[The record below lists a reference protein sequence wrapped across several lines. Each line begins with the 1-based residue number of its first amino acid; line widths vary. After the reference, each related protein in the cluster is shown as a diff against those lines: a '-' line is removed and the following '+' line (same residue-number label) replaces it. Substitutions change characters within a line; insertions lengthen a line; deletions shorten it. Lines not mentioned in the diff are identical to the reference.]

1 MRRAI
6 VHGLC
11 GLVSVWLM
19 ASAATHAQDNS
30 STNGNAVPG
39 AAPSA
44 AQDPSK
50 KVWTNDDVAGLRDNT
65 TISTFR
71 TAKTK
76 PPSGTTKPGKT
87 GARNA
92 AWYNNQIAK
101 LQAEVP
107 PLNDQIAA
115 LQAALDG
122 KPTGDEKT
130 STRPYGVRIDSW
142 TEQRDDLSKKRDG
155 ILAQIDSLRDEAR
168 HNGVPDSALP

>member
-11 GLVSVWLM
+11 GLVSVCLM
-19 ASAATHAQDNS
+19 ASAAIRAQDNAPAS
-30 STNGNAVPG
+30 GSVVPG
-39 AAPSA
+39 A

-50 KVWTNDDVAGLRDNT
+50 KVWTNEDVAGLRDNT
-65 TISTFR
+65 AISTFGS
-71 TAKTK
+71 AKTK
-76 PPSGTTKPGKT
+76 APTSAAKPAKT

-92 AWYNNQIAK
+92 TWYHNQIAK

-107 PLNDQIAA
+107 PLNDQIAG

-130 STRPYGVRIDSW
+130 STRPYGVKIDSW
-142 TEQRDDLSKKRDG
+142 TEQRDELSKKRDG
-155 ILAQIDSLRDEAR
+155 VLAQIDSLRDEAR
-168 HNGVPDSALP
+168 HNGIPDSALP